1 MKEIKS
7 DGIFEKKIRIY
18 QSYRVEELND
28 FYQKHKKEYKN
39 INQLFVSLIFSGLE
53 KEKLMDE
60 NASEYYYQSQDIQT
74 NLADIQKHISVIT
87 QNNFNSYKDL
97 LGLLYQNQTLLCR
110 IYNAMFKLS
119 EKVELNRQFFDI
131 GIYDDLPDEFENVK
145 AKIGDI
151 LDVELGS
158 SPKNLC

>member
-1 MKEIKS
+1 MKQIKS
-7 DGIFEKKIRIY
+7 DGVFEKKIRIY
-18 QSYRVEELND
+18 QPFRVEELND

-60 NASEYYYQSQDIQT
+60 NASEYFYQSQDMQT

-119 EKVELNRQFFDI
+119 EKVELNRKFFDI
-131 GIYDDLPDEFENVK
+131 GIYDDLPNEFENVK
-145 AKIGDI
+145 AKIDDI
-151 LDVELGS
+151 LDIELGA

>member
-1 MKEIKS
+1 MKQIKS
-7 DGIFEKKIRIY
+7 DGVFEKKIRIY
-18 QSYRVEELND
+18 QPFRVEELND

-39 INQLFVSLIFSGLE
+39 INQFFVSLIFSGLE
-53 KEKLMDE
+53 KEKLLDE
-60 NASEYYYQSQDIQT
+60 NASQYYYQSQDMQT
-74 NLADIQKHISVIT
+74 NLADIQKHISVIA

-119 EKVELNRQFFDI
+119 QKVELNRKFFDI
-131 GIYDDLPDEFENVK
+131 GIYDDLPNEFENVK
-145 AKIGDI
+145 AKIDDI

>member
-1 MKEIKS
+1 MKQIKS
-7 DGIFEKKIRIY
+7 DGVFEKKIRIY
-18 QSYRVEELND
+18 QPFRVEELNN

-60 NASEYYYQSQDIQT
+60 NASQYYYQSQDMQT

-119 EKVELNRQFFDI
+119 QKVELNKNFFDM
-131 GIYDDLPDEFENVK
+131 GIYDDLPNEFENVK
-145 AKIGDI
+145 AKIDDI

>member
-1 MKEIKS
+1 MKQIKS
-7 DGIFEKKIRIY
+7 DGVFEKKIRIY
-18 QSYRVEELND
+18 QPFRVEELND

-110 IYNAMFKLS
+110 IYNAIFKLS
-119 EKVELNRQFFDI
+119 EKVELNRKFFDI
-131 GIYDDLPDEFENVK
+131 GIYDDLPNEFENLK
-145 AKIGDI
+145 AKIDDI
-151 LDVELGS
+151 LDVELGA

>member
-1 MKEIKS
+1 M
-7 DGIFEKKIRIY
+7 
-18 QSYRVEELND
+18 
-28 FYQKHKKEYKN
+28 
-39 INQLFVSLIFSGLE
+39 
-53 KEKLMDE
+53 
-60 NASEYYYQSQDIQT
+60 QT

-119 EKVELNRQFFDI
+119 EKVELNRKFFDI
-131 GIYDDLPDEFENVK
+131 GIYDDLPNEFENVK
-145 AKIGDI
+145 AKIDDI

>member
-18 QSYRVEELND
+18 QPYKLEELND

-39 INQLFVSLIFSGLE
+39 INQFFVSLIFSGLE

-60 NASEYYYQSQDIQT
+60 NASEYYYQSQDMQT

-119 EKVELNRQFFDI
+119 EKVELNRKFFDI
-131 GIYDDLPDEFENVK
+131 GIYDDLPNEFENVK
-145 AKIGDI
+145 AKIDDI
-151 LDVELGS
+151 LDVELGA

>member
-18 QSYRVEELND
+18 QPYRVEELND

-39 INQLFVSLIFSGLE
+39 INQFFVSLIFSGLE
-53 KEKLMDE
+53 KEKLTDG
-60 NASEYYYQSQDIQT
+60 NASEYYYQSQDMQT

-119 EKVELNRQFFDI
+119 QKVELNKNFFDI
-131 GIYDDLPDEFENVK
+131 GIYDDLPNEFENVK
-145 AKIGDI
+145 AKIDDI

-158 SPKNLC
+158 SLKNLC

>member
-1 MKEIKS
+1 MKQIKS
-7 DGIFEKKIRIY
+7 DGVFEKKIRIY
-18 QSYRVEELND
+18 QPFRVEELND

-60 NASEYYYQSQDIQT
+60 NASEYYYQSQDMQT
-74 NLADIQKHISVIT
+74 NLADIQKNISVIT

-119 EKVELNRQFFDI
+119 EKVELNRKFFDI
-131 GIYDDLPDEFENVK
+131 GIYDDLPNEFENVK
-145 AKIGDI
+145 AKIDDI
-151 LDVELGS
+151 LDIELGA

>member
-18 QSYRVEELND
+18 QPYRVEELND

-39 INQLFVSLIFSGLE
+39 INQFFVSLIFSGLE

-60 NASEYYYQSQDIQT
+60 NASEYYYQSQDMQT

-119 EKVELNRQFFDI
+119 EKVELNRKFFDI
-131 GIYDDLPDEFENVK
+131 GIYDDLPNEFENVK
-145 AKIGDI
+145 AKIDDI
-151 LDVELGS
+151 LDVELGA

>member
-18 QSYRVEELND
+18 QTFKLEELNE

-60 NASEYYYQSQDIQT
+60 NASEYYYQSQDMQT
-74 NLADIQKHISVIT
+74 NLADIQRHISAIT

-119 EKVELNRQFFDI
+119 ENVKLNKQFFDL
-131 GIYDDLPDEFENVK
+131 GMYDDLPNEFENVK
-145 AKIGDI
+145 EKIDDI
-151 LDVELGS
+151 LDVELGT

>member
-1 MKEIKS
+1 MKQIKS
-7 DGIFEKKIRIY
+7 DGVFEKKIRIY
-18 QSYRVEELND
+18 QPFRVEELND

-60 NASEYYYQSQDIQT
+60 NASEYYYQSQDMQT

-119 EKVELNRQFFDI
+119 EKVELNRKFFDI
-131 GIYDDLPDEFENVK
+131 GIYDDLPNEFENVK
-145 AKIGDI
+145 AKIDDI
-151 LDVELGS
+151 LDIELGA